1 MSWIGKP
8 LSELVS
14 LGTYIKMFTPS
25 KSLQRATKTTK
36 VLAAANMPSV
46 RSAQRQKHS

>member
-8 LSELVS
+8 LSELLS
-14 LGTYIKMFTPS
+14 LGTCIKMFTLS
-25 KSLQRATKTTK
+25 KSLQRATKLTK
-36 VLAAANMPSV
+36 ILAATNIPSV